1 MSAAIRAR
9 IAKRFPG
16 GPGSQPFR
24 LDVEFEAADGVSIF
38 FGPSG
43 AGKTLTLESLAGF
56 SRPDSGYV
64 RLAQRTLFD
73 SATRLDVPARDRR
86 CGYLFQQDALFPH
99 MTVRENVSFGAGNS
113 TARVDDL
120 LREFRID
127 GLAARLPREISGGER
142 QRCAIA
148 RTLAGRPEFLLMDEP
163 AQGLDIV
170 LRREL
175 HAVLRRV
182 RQQFGL
188 PKILVTH
195 DISEALSLGDALFLF
210 SQGRIVQHGPARATF
225 ENPSSAEAARLMGV
239 GAVLSGVVQESSEQQ
254 QRTVL
259 SAGGLWI
266 ETAFLPG
273 ARAGGAVEFCVHADK
288 VLAEPHRGRPD
299 AACVLTLEAAD
310 EDVDRVHLLFEEGLM
325 ATVPRTAYRDAAGA
339 KEWAL
344 QFPAGAISLLR
355 PDVK

>member
-1 MSAAIRAR
+1 MSTPIRAR
-9 IAKRFPG
+9 IEKRFPG
-16 GPGSQPFR
+16 GPGSQPFH

-56 SRPDSGYV
+56 SKPDAGRV
-64 RLAQRTLFD
+64 ELGEHKLFD
-73 SATRLDVPARDRR
+73 SQARLDVPARDRR

-99 MTVRENVSFGAGNS
+99 MTVRENVAFGAGNS
-113 TARVDDL
+113 TARVDEL
-120 LREFRID
+120 LGEFRID

-148 RTLAGRPEFLLMDEP
+148 RTLASGPEFLLMDEP

-188 PKILVTH
+188 PMILVTH
-195 DISEALSLGDALFLF
+195 DISEALSLGDELFLF

-239 GAVLSGVVQESSEQQ
+239 GAVLSGIVEESNEQE
-254 QRTVL
+254 QRTVIRSGNL
-259 SAGGLWI
+259 RI
-266 ETAFLPG
+266 ETPFLPA
-273 ARAGGAVEFCVHADK
+273 ARSGDNVDFCAHADK
-288 VLAEPHRGRPD
+288 VH
-299 AACVLTLEAAD
+299 AAPLNHDSSSSCVLNLEAAD
-310 EDVDRVHLLFEEGLM
+310 EDVDSVHLLFETGLT
-325 ATVPRTAYRDAAGA
+325 ATVSRSSYQAAAGA
-339 KEWAL
+339 KKWAFD
-344 QFPAGAISLLR
+344 FPDGSITLLR
-355 PDVK
+355 TPLA

>member
-1 MSAAIRAR
+1 MNAPIRAR
-9 IAKRFPG
+9 IEKRFPG
-16 GPGSQPFR
+16 GPGSQPFH
-24 LDVEFEAADGVSIF
+24 LNVEFEAPDGVSIF

-56 SRPDSGYV
+56 SKPDAGSV
-64 RLAQRTLFD
+64 ELRDRTLFD
-73 SATRLDVPARDRR
+73 SKTRIDVAARDRR
-86 CGYLFQQDALFPH
+86 CGYLFQQDTLFPH

-113 TARVDDL
+113 TARVDEL

-148 RTLAGRPEFLLMDEP
+148 RTLASGPEFLLMDEP

-188 PKILVTH
+188 PMILVTH

-225 ENPSSAEAARLMGV
+225 EHPASAEAARLMGV
-239 GAVLSGVVQESSEQQ
+239 GAVLTGVVQESSEQQ
-254 QRTVL
+254 QRTVIA
-259 SAGGLWI
+259 AGGLHI
-266 ETAFLPG
+266 DTNFLPG
-273 ARAGGAVEFCVHADK
+273 CSPGDSVEFCVHADK
-288 VLAEPHRGRPD
+288 VLAEPHNDTSAP
-299 AACVLTLEAAD
+299 VLTLEAAD
-310 EDVDRVHLLFEEGLM
+310 EDVDRVHLLFEGGLM
-325 ATVPRTAYRDAAGA
+325 AAVSRTAFQAAAGA
-339 KEWAL
+339 KTWTL
-344 QFPAGAISLLR
+344 KFPAGSISLLQ
-355 PDVK
+355 PNGQ

>member
-1 MSAAIRAR
+1 VSAPVRAR
-9 IAKRFPG
+9 IEKRFPG
-16 GPGSQPFR
+16 GPGSQPFH
-24 LDVEFEAADGVSIF
+24 LNVELEAPDGVSIF

-56 SRPDSGYV
+56 SKPDAGRV
-64 RLAQRTLFD
+64 HLRDRTLFD
-73 SATRLDVPARDRR
+73 SSARIDVPARDRR

-99 MTVRENVSFGAGNS
+99 MTVRENVAFGAGHS
-113 TARVDDL
+113 TARVEEL

-148 RTLAGRPEFLLMDEP
+148 RTLASEPEFLLMDEP

-188 PKILVTH
+188 PMILVTH

-210 SQGRIVQHGPARATF
+210 AQGRIVQRGPARETF
-225 ENPSSAEAARLMGV
+225 ENPASAEAARLMGV
-239 GAVLSGVVQESSEQQ
+239 GAVLTGIVRESSEQQ
-254 QRTVL
+254 QRTIFAV
-259 SAGGLWI
+259 GDQQI
-266 ETAFLPG
+266 ETAFLSDCRPG
-273 ARAGGAVEFCVHADK
+273 ETVDFCVHADK
-288 VLAEPHRGRPD
+288 VRAEPNNGSSSSV
-299 AACVLTLEAAD
+299 CVLNLDAAD
-310 EDVDRVHLLFEEGLM
+310 EDVDSVHLLFEGGLM
-325 ATVPRTAYRDAAGA
+325 ATVTRASYQAAAGA
-339 KEWAL
+339 KRWSFD
-344 QFPAGAISLLR
+344 FPSGSITLLR
-355 PDVK
+355 PPRA

>member
-1 MSAAIRAR
+1 MSAPIRAR
-9 IAKRFPG
+9 LEKRFPG
-16 GPGSQPFR
+16 GPGSAPFR
-24 LDVEFEAADGVSIF
+24 LDVEFEAADGISIF

-43 AGKTLTLESLAGF
+43 AGKTLTLECLAGF
-56 SRPDSGYV
+56 SKPDAG
-64 RLAQRTLFD
+64 RAQLGSRTLFD
-73 SATRLDVPARDRR
+73 AEARIDVPARDRR
-86 CGYLFQQDALFPH
+86 FGYLFQQDALFPH

-113 TARVDDL
+113 VARVEEL

-148 RTLAGRPEFLLMDEP
+148 RTLASGPEFLLMDEP

-188 PKILVTH
+188 PMILITH

-225 ENPSSAEAARLMGV
+225 ENPRSAEAARLMGV
-239 GAVLSGVVQESSEQQ
+239 GAVLTGMVQELSEPPG
-254 QRTVL
+254 RTVIACAGKRLQTGFL
-259 SAGGLWI
+259 SGCSVGD
-266 ETAFLPG
+266 
-273 ARAGGAVEFCVHADK
+273 AVDFCVHADK
-288 VLAEPHRGRPD
+288 VH
-299 AACVLTLEAAD
+299 AAPFRDDSSSVCVVDLEAAD
-310 EDVDRVHLLFEEGLM
+310 EDVDSVHLLLESGLM
-325 ATVPRTAYRDAAGA
+325 ATVSRSAYQTAAGA
-339 KEWAL
+339 KKWAL
-344 QFPAGAISLLR
+344 EFPDGSITLLGSR
-355 PDVK
+355 RA

>member
-1 MSAAIRAR
+1 VSAPIRAR
-9 IAKRFPG
+9 IEKRFPG
-16 GPGSQPFR
+16 GPGSQPFH

-56 SRPDSGYV
+56 SRPDSGRV
-64 RLAQRTLFD
+64 QLGDRTLFD
-73 SATRLDVPARDRR
+73 SASRLDVPARDRR

-99 MTVRENVSFGAGNS
+99 MTVRENVAFGAGNS
-113 TARVDDL
+113 TASVDEL
-120 LREFRID
+120 LGEFRID
-127 GLAARLPREISGGER
+127 GLASRLPREISGGER

-148 RTLAGRPEFLLMDEP
+148 RTLASGPEFLLMDEP

-188 PKILVTH
+188 PMILVTH

-239 GAVLSGVVQESSEQQ
+239 GAVLSGIVQESKDQER
-254 QRTVL
+254 RTVIR
-259 SAGGLWI
+259 AGSLQI
-266 ETAFLPG
+266 ETTFLPG
-273 ARAGGAVEFCVHADK
+273 VRAGESVDFCVHADK
-288 VLAEPHRGRPD
+288 VRATPLGD
-299 AACVLTLEAAD
+299 GSNSICVLELEGAD
-310 EDVDRVHLLFEEGLM
+310 EDVDRVHLLFESGLM
-325 ATVPRTAYRDAAGA
+325 ATVSRASYQAAAGA
-339 KEWAL
+339 KQWAFE
-344 QFPAGAISLLR
+344 FPNGSITLLGPLR
-355 PDVK
+355 T

>member
-1 MSAAIRAR
+1 MTAPIRAR
-9 IAKRFPG
+9 IEKRFPG
-16 GPGSQPFR
+16 GPGSQPFH
-24 LDVEFEAADGVSIF
+24 LDVEFEAADGISIF

-43 AGKTLTLESLAGF
+43 AGKTLTLECLAGF
-56 SRPDSGYV
+56 SKPDAG
-64 RLAQRTLFD
+64 RAQLGERTLFD
-73 SATRLDVPARDRR
+73 SQARIDVPARDRR

-99 MTVRENVSFGAGNS
+99 MTVRDNVCFGAGEATS
-113 TARVDDL
+113 RVDEL

-148 RTLAGRPEFLLMDEP
+148 RTLASGPEFLLMDEP

-188 PKILVTH
+188 PTILITH

-225 ENPSSAEAARLMGV
+225 ENPCSAEAARLMGV
-239 GAVLSGVVQESSEQQ
+239 GAVLTGVVQESSEQHG
-254 QRTVL
+254 RTVIDC
-259 SAGGLWI
+259 GQTQIQTG
-266 ETAFLPG
+266 FLNNCRVG
-273 ARAGGAVEFCVHADK
+273 DSVDFCVHADK
-288 VLAEPHRGRPD
+288 VRAAPFQEGSSS
-299 AACVLTLEAAD
+299 ACVLELEAAD
-310 EDVDRVHLLFEEGLM
+310 EDVDSVHLLFETGLM
-325 ATVPRTAYRDAAGA
+325 ATVARSSFQAAAGA
-339 KEWAL
+339 KQWAFD
-344 QFPAGAISLLR
+344 FPDGSVTLLEPRR
-355 PDVK
+355 P

>member
-1 MSAAIRAR
+1 MSKPIRAR
-9 IAKRFPG
+9 VEKRFPG
-16 GPGSQPFR
+16 GPGSQPFH

-56 SRPDSGYV
+56 SKPDSGRV
-64 RLAQRTLFD
+64 QLGGRTLFD
-73 SATRLDVPARDRR
+73 TRARIDVPARDRR

-99 MTVRENVSFGAGNS
+99 MTVRENVSFGAGHS
-113 TARVDDL
+113 AARVDDL

-148 RTLAGRPEFLLMDEP
+148 RTLASGPEFLLMDEP

-188 PKILVTH
+188 PMILVTH

-210 SQGRIVQHGPARATF
+210 SQGRIVQQGPARATF

-239 GAVLSGVVQESSEQQ
+239 GAVLNGIVQESSEQAR
-254 QRTVL
+254 RTVIRCGSL
-259 SAGGLWI
+259 RI

-273 ARAGGAVEFCVHADK
+273 ASLGANADFCVHADK
-288 VLAEPHRGRPD
+288 VQAVPLTGSSSS
-299 AACVLTLEAAD
+299 ACVLDLEAAD
-310 EDVDRVHLLFEEGLM
+310 EDIDSVHLLFEGGLM
-325 ATVPRTAYRDAAGA
+325 ATVSRSSYQAAAGA
-339 KEWAL
+339 RKWAVD
-344 QFPAGAISLLR
+344 FPGGSITLLG
-355 PDVK
+355 PPGV

>member
-1 MSAAIRAR
+1 MSTPIRAR
-9 IAKRFPG
+9 IEKRFPG
-16 GPGSQPFR
+16 GPGSQPFH
-24 LDVEFEAADGVSIF
+24 LDIEFEAADGISIF

-56 SRPDSGYV
+56 SSPDAGRV
-64 RLAQRTLFD
+64 QLGDRTLFD
-73 SATRLDVPARDRR
+73 FKTRIDVPARDRR

-99 MTVRENVSFGAGNS
+99 MSVRENVAFGAGNS
-113 TARVDDL
+113 ISRVDEL
-120 LREFRID
+120 LGEFRID

-148 RTLAGRPEFLLMDEP
+148 RTLASGPEFLLMDEP

-188 PKILVTH
+188 PMILVTH

-210 SQGRIVQHGPARATF
+210 SQGHIVQHGPARATF

-239 GAVLSGVVQESSEQQ
+239 GAVLSGIVQESSEQEQ
-254 QRTVL
+254 STVIRSGSL
-259 SAGGLWI
+259 QI
-266 ETAFLPG
+266 ETTFLPG
-273 ARAGGAVEFCVHADK
+273 ASSGDNVEFCVHADK
-288 VLAEPHRGRPD
+288 VLAEPHSGAPG
-299 AACVLTLEAAD
+299 ATCILTLDAAD
-310 EDVDRVHLLFEEGLM
+310 EDVDRVHLLFAGGLM
-325 ATVPRTAYRDAAGA
+325 ASVSRTAYQESAGA
-339 KEWAL
+339 TTWRLK
-344 QFPAGAISLLR
+344 FPAGAISLLR
-355 PDVK
+355 SGSV